1 MLIAAWLH
9 YWLVKIVIEE
19 VVRVSLY
26 QEKMAEASEN
36 VSFNSSGVEVF
47 VDPDNEVFF
56 GPVTQ
61 KEMELRKP
69 LPRKTLH
76 PWYLIII

>member
-1 MLIAAWLH
+1 
-9 YWLVKIVIEE
+9 
-19 VVRVSLY
+19 
-26 QEKMAEASEN
+26 MAEASEN

-56 GPVTQ
+56 GPVSE

-76 PWYLIII
+76 PWYLK